1 MNVVLLCET
10 GAKEMDCINV
20 GALLLRLSDGTV
32 VALTEES
39 LRRVGLD
46 KLDATSQMEGWMRER
61 AEQLKA
67 SVPPPVVP
75 SQTAKET
82 A

>member
-1 MNVVLLCET
+1 MAVVVLCGT
-10 GAKEMDCINV
+10 GDKEMDCVNV
-20 GALLLRLSDGTV
+20 WALLLRLSDGSV

-39 LRRVGLD
+39 LRQAGLD
-46 KLDATSQMEGWMRER
+46 KLDATSQLEGWMRER

-75 SQTAKET
+75 KE
-82 A
+82 AA